1 MELSTQALSSE
12 KGQERAGDSGGDDL
26 LQAQKGIV
34 ISGKLE
40 NEEAGVRGEGP
51 QRNDTLKQKEVAK
64 RKTSRMKGGNVVDRE
79 DSMDCGIKIIW
90 QKQEEE
96 KQRGFMVPFS

>member
-1 MELSTQALSSE
+1 MSSE
-12 KGQERAGDSGGDDL
+12 KGQERAGGSGGDDL

-51 QRNDTLKQKEVAK
+51 QRNGSLKQKEVAK
-64 RKTSRMKGGNVVDRE
+64 RKISRTKGGNVVDRE